1 MNVEDIIKLID
12 KVDTTGITELKI
24 KDDDFKLYI
33 SKNSSS
39 LVYTENSVPIPNVVK
54 QDVVEPILEK
64 VEPESA
70 NENDTVVK
78 SPLVGIYY
86 ESSDPEVAPFVSVG
100 QKVQE
105 GDVLCIIEAMKI
117 FNEIKSPTNGIIKK
131 ILPSNLEVIE
141 YDQELFIIGDEE

>member
-12 KVDTTGITELKI
+12 KVDATGITELKI

-54 QDVVEPILEK
+54 EEVVEATLEK
-64 VEPESA
+64 VEIEA
-70 NENDTVVK
+70 TKENDIVVK

-86 ESSDPEVAPFVSVG
+86 HSSNPESEPFVSVG
-100 QKVQE
+100 QKIKE

-117 FNEIKSPTNGIIKK
+117 FNEIKSPTDGVIKK

-141 YDQELFIIGDEE
+141 YDQELFVIGDEA

>member
-12 KVDTTGITELKI
+12 KVDTTSITELKM

-33 SKNSSS
+33 SKNASS
-39 LVYTENSVPIPNVVK
+39 LVYTENSVPIPDVIR
-54 QDVVEPILEK
+54 QDVIEPIREK
-64 VEPESA
+64 VETEA
-70 NENDTVVK
+70 TNENDIVVK

-86 ESSDPEVAPFVSVG
+86 QSSNPEAGPFVSVG
-100 QKVQE
+100 QKVKE

-117 FNEIKSPTNGIIKK
+117 FNEIKSPTNGVIKK

-141 YDQELFIIGDEE
+141 YDQELFVIGDET